1 MAERNYIVFRRS
13 ARNFDEFVSARKY
26 TIDRNLTIEEA
37 RRACA
42 AFNDHRTEAQI
53 ARGTKYEFTTKG
65 RV

>member
-13 ARNFDEFVSARKY
+13 ARNFEQFGNARKV
-26 TIDRNLTIEEA
+26 IVRRKLTLEEA